1 MPTFMLSLNWTDQ
14 GIRGVKDAPK
24 RSQAARSSS
33 RRIDNINA
41 LRRRAGDHVLPQ
53 FAGYMEGAI
62 RSGFEA
68 ARACLTRFL

>member
-1 MPTFMLSLNWTDQ
+1 MLPSEAKP
-14 GIRGVKDAPK
+14 RGRRGK
-24 RSQAARSSS
+24 
-33 RRIDNINA
+33 RIDNINA

-53 FAGYMEGAI
+53 FAGYMEGAV

>member
-1 MPTFMLSLNWTDQ
+1 MLPSEAKLP
-14 GIRGVKDAPK
+14 GRRG
-24 RSQAARSSS
+24 
-33 RRIDNINA
+33 RRIENIHG

-53 FAGYMEGAI
+53 FAGYMEGAV

>member
-1 MPTFMLSLNWTDQ
+1 MFPNEAKPP
-14 GIRGVKDAPK
+14 GRRG
-24 RSQAARSSS
+24 

-53 FAGYMEGAI
+53 FAGYMEGAV

>member
-14 GIRGVKDAPK
+14 GIRGVPSEAKPPG
-24 RSQAARSSS
+24 RRG

-53 FAGYMEGAI
+53 FAGYMEGAV